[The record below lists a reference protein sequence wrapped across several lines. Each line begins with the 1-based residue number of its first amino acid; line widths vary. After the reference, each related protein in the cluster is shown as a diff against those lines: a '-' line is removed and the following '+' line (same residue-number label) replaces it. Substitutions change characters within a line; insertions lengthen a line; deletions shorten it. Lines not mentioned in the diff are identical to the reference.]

1 MEVTVDTMPK
11 PTILI
16 VGTTDTKLDEILYLR
31 QQILAQDACQTKIFD
46 VSVTPGKSPAWE
58 EIPQDEIISPL
69 HEQSTA
75 LKNLSRGGYVDKT
88 IELCVP
94 LVKDLVDK
102 AKIFGI
108 VSAAGSSGSSIA
120 TAFMREACPVGFP
133 KLMVSTMASGDVK
146 HYVEETDI
154 TMMYSVVDIAG
165 VNTILKRI
173 LSNAASAISAM
184 AVSYAKSMIDASAAD
199 TAGKRI
205 AITMFGNTTPCVDQ
219 IRRILTSTPHDVSE
233 YEIYVFHATGSGGR
247 AMERLIREGQIDAV
261 IDLTTT
267 EIPDELFG
275 GVLTAGPNRL
285 EAAAQKGIPMVVS
298 VGACD
303 MVNFGPKESVPEKY
317 KDRHLV
323 VHNPA
328 VTLMRTTKDENKQVG
343 DWIASKL
350 TTHATNPAS
359 IRMLLPEGGISMID
373 APNQPFHDP
382 DADKALFD
390 SIEEGL
396 EGSQIEIERHP
407 LHINDEIFA
416 GHVASAI
423 LEVMGITPRKY
434 RLANAR
440 RRKWSFDHGSTVMMA
455 RRLSQIEVPDA

>member
-1 MEVTVDTMPK
+1 MPK

-31 QQILAQDACQTKIFD
+31 QQILAEDACQTKIFD
-46 VSVTPGKSPAWE
+46 VSATQGKSPALE
-58 EIPQDEIISPL
+58 EIPPDEIISPL
-69 HEQSTA
+69 HEHSA
-75 LKNLSRGGYVDKT
+75 LKTLPRGDYIDKT
-88 IELCVP
+88 IEICVP
-94 LVKDLVDK
+94 LVKDLVEK

-120 TAFMREACPVGFP
+120 TACMRKACPVGFP
-133 KLMVSTMASGDVK
+133 KLMVSTMASGDVR
-146 HYVEETDI
+146 HYVEQTDI

-184 AVSYAKSMIDASAAD
+184 TVSYAKSVVDASPAD
-199 TAGKRI
+199 TIGKRI

-267 EIPDELFG
+267 EIADELYG
-275 GVLTAGPNRL
+275 GVLTAGPDRL
-285 EAAAQKGIPMVVS
+285 EAAAQMGIPMVVS

-303 MVNFGPKESVPEKY
+303 MVNFGPKDSVPEKY

-328 VTLMRTTKDENKQVG
+328 VTLMRTTKEENREIG

-350 TTHATNPAS
+350 KTHASNPAS
-359 IRMLLPEGGISMID
+359 IRVLLPEGGISMLD
-373 APNQPFHDP
+373 APNQPFRDAE
-382 DADKALFD
+382 ADKALFESVED
-390 SIEEGL
+390 GL
-396 EGSQIEIERHP
+396 EGSQIEIEKHP

-440 RRKWSFDHGSTVMMA
+440 RRKWSFDHGPTVMLA
-455 RRLSQIEVPDA
+455 RRLSQIEIPDA